1 MVNWAYGSG
10 PCGKVLYH
18 GRRRKKEREKRK
30 RKEKKEKR
38 KEKRERNLPGSHMT
52 GRLTAGSHLWFT
64 TFS

>member
-1 MVNWAYGSG
+1 MPEVMGTRREIVLAHSFGGFQSVVNWAYGSG

-38 KEKRERNLPGSHMT
+38 KEKRERK
-52 GRLTAGSHLWFT
+52 
-64 TFS
+64 